1 MHLLLELVTVAFTA
15 LAGLHAW
22 ARRGGAGLW
31 LFGSLLLLGWVRE
44 SFVAV
49 RDLLY
54 GFAPLHL
61 VLGGTPLIAAVVWA
75 YSIYTALCWSEEMSG
90 RPWFAESESWRGAV
104 PAPATLALVG
114 LFMIALAC
122 FYEPFL
128 ALTGMARWEGGT
140 RTTAGVPW
148 IALIGYPTL
157 AVAFLALHGAVIGRF
172 RHAGARLLALGLSM
186 PALGIGHAWALQELK
201 RVLVW

>member
-22 ARRGGAGLW
+22 ARRGRAGIW

-44 SFVAV
+44 GFVAV

-54 GFAPLHL
+54 GFAPLHI

-75 YSIYTALCWSEEMSG
+75 YSIYAALCWSEEMTG
-90 RPWFAESESWRGAV
+90 HPLCDEVWRDAV
-104 PAPATLALVG
+104 PAPATLGLVG
-114 LFMIALAC
+114 LFMMALAC

-140 RTTAGVPW
+140 RATAGVPW

-157 AVAFLALHGAVIGRF
+157 AVAFLAVHGAVIGRL
-172 RHAGARLLALGLSM
+172 RHSGARLLALALAM
-186 PALGIGHAWALQELK
+186 PALGIAHAWALQELK
-201 RVLVW
+201 RVLGW

>member
-1 MHLLLELVTVAFTA
+1 MHLLLELVTVVFTA

-22 ARRGGAGLW
+22 ARRGWAGIW
-31 LFGSLLLLGWVRE
+31 LFGSLVLLGWVRE
-44 SFVAV
+44 SFVVV

-54 GFAPLHL
+54 GFAPLYL

-75 YSIYTALCWSEEMSG
+75 YSIYAALCWSEEVTG
-90 RPWFAESESWRGAV
+90 RPWLDGTTRDAV
-104 PAPATLALVG
+104 PAPSTLGLVA
-114 LFMIALAC
+114 LFMMALAC

-140 RTTAGVPW
+140 RATAGVPW

-157 AVAFLALHGAVIGRF
+157 AVAFLAVHGVLLGRL
-172 RHAGARLLALGLSM
+172 RHAGARLLALGLAM
-186 PALGIGHAWALQELK
+186 PALGMAHAWALQGLK
-201 RVLVW
+201 RVLGW